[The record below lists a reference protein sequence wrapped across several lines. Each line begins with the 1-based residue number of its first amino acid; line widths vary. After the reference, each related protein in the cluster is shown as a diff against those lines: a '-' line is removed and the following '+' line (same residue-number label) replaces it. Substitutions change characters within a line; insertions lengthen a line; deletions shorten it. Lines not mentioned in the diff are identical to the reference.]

1 MINKY
6 CQSGMTTLLITSML
20 LIVALL
26 LSLASYKSLFYQIK
40 RTQNEVVARQSH
52 WLAEGGLECG
62 FSEIQHIK
70 AIPVGGFNYCD
81 SLSLDSLTVLSGTP
95 NILRAKKAGKLLEK
109 SFSTPGAGSSGTIKS
124 TSNIYFAGGVSTF
137 PDPGKNLGNNKWQCT
152 VLRYAKNLKV
162 LGTLESKGLDSNVLP
177 YEGFPETPLQTCI
190 GTHLTNPG
198 VIGNNDIP
206 SGLKS
211 DFIQDPYLEPF
222 KDTFDVLRKDWLE
235 VMYDDEFVRVGNNL
249 PTNKPETSILPS
261 PSFNDNC
268 GIKIKSEIIKGNDL
282 IWVYGGCHITDSEL
296 TEIDAEIGIKNLD
309 GVILVIQDGIFSTRG
324 DHQFKGMIYHFITS
338 SSSYSPTLSDWKKT
352 ENFSDLKGVVDHNPD
367 VVTDITVTDVS
378 YYQDGV
384 FNPLGG
390 YVMDGPNTY
399 AVFRSSMSFK
409 FNRDVMDK
417 PLNKIR
423 KIKWIKGSWND
434 L

>member
-6 CQSGMTTLLITSML
+6 RQSGMATLLITSVL

-26 LSLASYKSLFYQIK
+26 LSLASYKNLFYQIK

-70 AIPVGGFNYCD
+70 AIPVGGFSYCD
-81 SLSLDSLTVLSGTP
+81 SLSLDSLNVLSGTP

-109 SFSTPGAGSSGTIKS
+109 SFSTPGTGSPGTIKS

-137 PDPGKNLGNNKWQCT
+137 PDPGKSLGSNQWECT
-152 VLRYAKNLKV
+152 VLRYSNFLKV
-162 LGTLESKGLDSNVLP
+162 YGTLESKGLDSNVLP
-177 YEGFPETPLQTCI
+177 YEGFPTSPIQSCV

-198 VIGNNDIP
+198 VIGAHNLP

-222 KDTFDVLRKDWLE
+222 EDTFDVPREDWIE
-235 VMYDDEFVRVGNNL
+235 VMYNEEFVRIGNGL
-249 PTNKPETSILPS
+249 SLTKPQTSSLPS
-261 PSFNDNC
+261 PLFNDNC
-268 GIKIKSEIIKGNDL
+268 GEKIKAKIAQENDL

-296 TEIDAEIGIKNLD
+296 TAIDTEIANKNLD
-309 GVILVIQDGIFSTRG
+309 GVILVIQDGILSTKG
-324 DHQFKGMIYHFITS
+324 NHSFKGMIYHFITS
-338 SSSYSPTLSDWKKT
+338 SSSYSPTLSDWGKT
-352 ENFSDLKGVVDHNPD
+352 ENLSNLTGLVDHTPD

-378 YYQDGV
+378 YYQDGT

-399 AVFRSSMSFK
+399 AVFRNSMSFQ